1 MGFVY
6 LATNENMPNLVKI
19 GITNDSVQKRMDELS
34 SVSGVPGQFVS
45 RYYTEAENA
54 ARTEIELH
62 DLFSY
67 CRVSEGRGSR
77 GREFFRVDWLS
88 AAVALVMLTEKDH
101 EERVNILTQLAKEPD
116 GQEDDEEA
124 GVKTSPE
131 NAMDARRTLYKKYVT
146 ERVARDTTPVVYDRA
161 LSHLSENHLD
171 GRNVYNITDVR
182 EAETIYQNC
191 RRFGD
196 FYEANRKYQAG
207 AMSSA
212 IRMYIG
218 FLRDN
223 PPQKADE

>member
-19 GITNDSVQKRMDELS
+19 GITNDSVEKRMDELS
-34 SVSGVPGQFVS
+34 SAGVPGQFVS

-67 CRVSEGRGSR
+67 CRVNERRRAG

-88 AAVALVMLTEKDH
+88 VAVALVILTEKDH
-101 EERVNILTQLAKEPD
+101 EKRVNILTQLAKEPD
-116 GQEDDEEA
+116 EQEDDKEV

-131 NAMDARRTLYKKYVT
+131 NARDARRILYMKYAT
-146 ERVARDTTPVVYDRA
+146 ERVARDTTPIVYDRA
-161 LSHLSENHLD
+161 LSYLSEHYLD
-171 GRNVYNITDVR
+171 GKDVYSITDAR
-182 EAETIYQNC
+182 ETEAIYQ
-191 RRFGD
+191 RFRKYGD
-196 FYEANRKYQAG
+196 LYDANREYQAG

-212 IRMYIG
+212 IGMYIK
-218 FLRDN
+218 FIRAN